1 MRDETYDKNRGLDD
15 TARELSG
22 LYGTG
27 FERESVMGFVL
38 PFAIVFIVGGLGGL
52 LIWKWL

>member
-15 TARELSG
+15 TAREISG

-38 PFAIVFIVGGLGGL
+38 PFVIVFIVGGLGGL